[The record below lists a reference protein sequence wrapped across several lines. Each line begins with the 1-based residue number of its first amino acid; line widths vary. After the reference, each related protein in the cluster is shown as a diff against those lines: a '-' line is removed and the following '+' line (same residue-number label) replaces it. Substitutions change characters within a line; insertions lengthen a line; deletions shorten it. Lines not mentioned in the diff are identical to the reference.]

1 MSNNNLV
8 TWNKQ
13 KKRSRH
19 IFLLYTYLFNKFLD
33 DGDIMFEIQQ
43 YFASLNVEKEVKEA
57 ETKEDRPPHTKE
69 FNGSAK
75 CALVRYW
82 NCGTP
87 LTFIG

>member
-13 KKRSRH
+13 KKDRG
-19 IFLLYTYLFNKFLD
+19 IFFNCRYTY
-33 DGDIMFEIQQ
+33 DIMFKIQE

-75 CALVRYW
+75 CAIQVRYW